1 MSVTIVP
8 TRAFADQ
15 RPGTAGLRKRVAVF
29 KQPFYVENFV
39 QAVFDAHPDLK
50 GGSLVLG
57 GDGRYWSREAIR
69 SCLRVIAANGVDK
82 VFLAKGG
89 LLTTPAA
96 AMEIR
101 ARGASGGFLLTASHN
116 RGGPEG
122 DFGIKFNV
130 ATGGQASEQ
139 LTERIFARSREIHRL
154 KLLDDAPEIELDELG
169 IHACGPLEVHVFDP
183 VPAYADAMAALF
195 DFDRIRA
202 AVLGGLRVHFDAMHA
217 ATGPFA
223 HAVLVERL
231 GLDPKS
237 IAHGTPLPDFGGKH
251 PDPNPRDCAQLV
263 ALASRD
269 DAPDLLAASDG
280 DGDRNMI
287 LGRGVMVSPGDSLAV
302 LAANAHLLPGYR
314 GGLKGVARSMPT
326 SRAIDRVAAK
336 LGIPCHETPTGWRF
350 FCNLLEAGK
359 VTLCGE
365 ESFGTSSSHAREKD
379 GLWAVL
385 AWLDLLA
392 ATKRSVREVLEQ
404 HWAEFGRDYYLRQDW
419 TIADAGQAK
428 QVMDGLIAQLPTLAG
443 REVEGLTVA
452 RADSFAYTDPVDGT
466 VSKNQGV
473 RIELAEG
480 ARIVFRLSGTD
491 TAGATLRIYLEKH
504 APPGGDHARLAVDV
518 LAPLAET
525 AKALSRI
532 SAITGLNGPGAVI

>member
-29 KQPFYVENFV
+29 KQPFYLENFV
-39 QAVFDAHPDLK
+39 QAVFDAQPDLK

-57 GDGRYWSREAIR
+57 GDGRYWTREAIR
-69 SCLRVIAANGVDK
+69 AALRVFAANGVRK
-82 VFLAKGG
+82 LWLAKGG

-101 ARGASGGFLLTASHN
+101 TRGASGGFLLTASHN

-154 KLLDDAPEIELDELG
+154 KLLEDAPELEIDELG
-169 IHACGPLEVHVFDP
+169 VHAYGPMEVEVFDP
-183 VPAYADAMAALF
+183 IPTYADAMARLF
-195 DFDRIRA
+195 DFERIRA
-202 AVLGGLRVHFDAMHA
+202 AIRGGLRVQFDALHA

-223 HAVLVERL
+223 RAVLIDRL
-231 GLDPKS
+231 GLDPK
-237 IAHGTPLPDFGGKH
+237 ALANGAPLPDFGGKH
-251 PDPNPRDCAQLV
+251 PDPNPKDCAHLV
-263 ALASRD
+263 ALAGRD
-269 DAPDLLAASDG
+269 DAPDLIAASDG

-287 LGRGVMVSPGDSLAV
+287 LGRGVMVSPCDSLAV
-302 LAANAHLLPGYR
+302 LAANAHLFPGYR

-326 SRAIDRVAAK
+326 SRAVDRVAAK
-336 LGIPCHETPTGWRF
+336 LGVPCYETPTGWRF
-350 FCNLLEAGK
+350 FCNLLEADK

-365 ESFGTSSSHAREKD
+365 ESFGTSSAHAREKD

-392 ATKRSVREVLEQ
+392 ATGLSVREVLER

-419 TIADAGQAK
+419 SIADAANAK
-428 QVMDGLIAQLPTLAG
+428 AVMDGLKAALPTLTG

-452 RADSFAYTDPVDGT
+452 KADSFAYTDPVDGS
-466 VSKNQGV
+466 VSKDQGI
-473 RIELAEG
+473 RIEFAEG
-480 ARIVFRLSGTD
+480 ARAVFRVSGTD
-491 TAGATLRIYLEKH
+491 TAGATLRVYLEKH
-504 APPGGDHARLAVDV
+504 APPGGDHQRLPVDALGQV
-518 LAPLAET
+518 AEA
-525 AKALSRI
+525 AKALSRVT
-532 SAITGLNGPGAVI
+532 AITGLNGPGAVI